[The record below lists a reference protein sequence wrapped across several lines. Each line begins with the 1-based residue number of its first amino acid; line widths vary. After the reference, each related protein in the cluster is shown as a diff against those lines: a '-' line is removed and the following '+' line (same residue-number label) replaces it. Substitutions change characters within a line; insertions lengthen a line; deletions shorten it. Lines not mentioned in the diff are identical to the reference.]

1 MAQFTPG
8 IINALMTL
16 GLNKK
21 HVTVL
26 GHLYTLGRV
35 RVNEISPDVDG
46 ITRTELYSILNH
58 LVEIQLV
65 EKLSVNNATCFELKP
80 NSEIIRWTNKKKLQA
95 EETHRRTS
103 NAAGRVKEF
112 LEEQDRSIEPRP
124 FFHYLEGIKG
134 METAHKIIMPNS
146 KSIDMYMNYGELSL
160 VYPPYEQLLITML
173 KDYPETEIRIIL
185 TDENTKVISKKL
197 QAESRLFL
205 RSGKKKKNSLL
216 LCIGD
221 RWVIDFAMSGV
232 AVKGFYVHCQNF
244 DCMSVFTETF
254 EKDWAASEELPSC
267 VRQISAGEHY

>member
-65 EKLSVNNATCFELKP
+65 EKLSVNNVTCFELKP
-80 NSEIIRWTNKKKLQA
+80 NSEIIRWTNRKKVQA
-95 EETHRRTS
+95 EDASRRIT
-103 NAAGRVKEF
+103 NAAMAIKEL
-112 LEEQDRSIEPRP
+112 LEEQERSIEPRP

-146 KSIDMYMNYGELSL
+146 KSIDMYMNYEELSL
-160 VYPPYEQLLITML
+160 VCPEYEQLLITML

-185 TDENTKVISKKL
+185 TDEDTKVISKKL
-197 QAESRLFL
+197 QAEPRLFL
-205 RSGKKKKNSLL
+205 RSGKNKKNSLL

-254 EKDWAASEELPSC
+254 EKDWAGSKEITSGLRPL
-267 VRQISAGEHY
+267 